1 MNWITTN
8 LRLPED
14 LYMELKMKAARERKS
29 IAAVVREKLSGEKT
43 LTDEKAKRL
52 LQKMNSL
59 REKIAKEHKELN
71 LTKAVIDA
79 RYE

>member
-1 MNWITTN
+1 
-8 LRLPED
+8 
-14 LYMELKMKAARERKS
+14 MKAARERKS

-52 LQKMNSL
+52 LQKMNAL
-59 REKIAKEHKELN
+59 REKIAKEHKGLN